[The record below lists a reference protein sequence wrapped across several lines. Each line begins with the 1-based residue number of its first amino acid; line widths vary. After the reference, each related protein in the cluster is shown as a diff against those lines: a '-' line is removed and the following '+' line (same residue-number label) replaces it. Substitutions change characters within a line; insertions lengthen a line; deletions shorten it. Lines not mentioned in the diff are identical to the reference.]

1 MSSPPLQ
8 IPVYFRWVNRSSYL
22 TYAFTALTQSQLEG
36 LTFQT
41 PDPFN
46 PGQYLYIPG
55 SEAVPSVIDN
65 GLTVGENVAILAGMY
80 VFMEFGKLASLIVSF
95 KAGLM

>member
-1 MSSPPLQ
+1 MTLTPLQ
-8 IPVYFRWVNRSSYL
+8 IPVYFIWVNRASYL

-36 LTFQT
+36 LTFRT
-41 PDPFN
+41 PDPYN

-55 SEAVPSVIDN
+55 SEAVPSAIDN

-80 VFMEFGKLASLIVSF
+80 VFMEFGKLVSLIVSY